1 MSETSYSFEKDLR
14 EAKAMAEALVPYVHE
29 DNLYGTV
36 GGGGWFGGG
45 AKMPALTIGALLM
58 RLQRLRALE
67 SELSAEQ
74 RGQLSQ
80 AERQLEAVQ
89 REWTRHY
96 EEKLVQEAKSRLKA
110 IEQWFEE
117 NRDDPRS
124 AANAY
129 LPEAHRRTVVQAI
142 ADVLQ
147 SEEIEKAIR
156 RVDSGLRRWIEPA
169 EFLWSPALQ
178 AAYPQTTYWWLYG
191 RPAVASKKSADEQ
204 G

>member
-1 MSETSYSFEKDLR
+1 MSETNYSFDKDLR
-14 EAKAMAEALVPYVHE
+14 EAKAMADALVPYVHE

-36 GGGGWFGGG
+36 GGGGWFGMG

-67 SELSAEQ
+67 NELTAEQ

-80 AERQLEAVQ
+80 AERKLESVQ

-96 EEKLVQEAKSRLKA
+96 EDKLVQEAKSRLKA

-124 AANAY
+124 AANAW

-142 ADVLQ
+142 ANVLP
-147 SEEIEKAIR
+147 SEEIDKAIR
-156 RVDSGLRRWIEPA
+156 RVDSGLRRWVEPA
-169 EFLWSPALQ
+169 DFIWSPALQ
-178 AAYPQTTYWWLYG
+178 PAYPQTMYWWLYS
-191 RPAVASKKSADEQ
+191 RPATKGKKKDNDE
-204 G
+204 